1 MEVCCTRI
9 SSSGVKAVQID
20 SKPSKIIRL
29 EDCPTHLKPFLFK
42 LIDLGAQVQTLSQED
57 DERAM
62 KDAENGRETV
72 GVGKVERLKSKLI
85 GEEESVEEDRR
96 RKSIDDQVARISNEI
111 NRLSIGE
118 FKCRVKQRYLG
129 DLSPLIPD

>member
-1 MEVCCTRI
+1 M
-9 SSSGVKAVQID
+9 
-20 SKPSKIIRL
+20 
-29 EDCPTHLKPFLFK
+29 
-42 LIDLGAQVQTLSQED
+42 QTLSQED